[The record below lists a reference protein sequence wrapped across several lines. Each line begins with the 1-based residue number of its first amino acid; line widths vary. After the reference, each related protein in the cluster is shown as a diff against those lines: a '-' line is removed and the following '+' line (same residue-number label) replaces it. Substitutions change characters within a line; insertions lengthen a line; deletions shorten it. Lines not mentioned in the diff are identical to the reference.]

1 MDESSSPE
9 TQASE
14 PFEERV
20 VMLYEELELAVRWER
35 PSILVAVYES
45 EFVREEA
52 QSLLTRRL
60 SALDQQVSA
69 FRVDA
74 KNFDVP
80 LALARDPEREHRVFF
95 VSGIRWG
102 GGKGGFEAYRA
113 LNLHREYFVEE
124 KVRVVLWLT
133 RSEAN
138 ALPHH
143 APDFWAFRHRVIEF
157 LDAPAQKGEGAP
169 AQQLAWGDWKPEEL
183 RADVEEKIV
192 LRQELLERL
201 PQGDESL
208 AARLDLFHPLAALYW
223 AKGETPKARAL
234 LDEGLALA
242 NRLGDPVLRARF
254 WAGLGVVAHSLGRM
268 DEALSA
274 CQKASELDPANGV
287 WWTNLARLY
296 RGMGRL
302 EQALQACTR
311 ALEVNPGLA
320 GAWKVLGEVYRQ
332 GGRLEDACQ
341 AYRRAARLEPA
352 QARAWED
359 LGRVYRDLGR
369 TREAVR
375 AFSKSARLDPGDAAA
390 WKELGGV
397 YQSLGRVREAV
408 RAYQKAL
415 ALNPTDDVVQ
425 SSLTACKQIDTRK

>member
-1 MDESSSPE
+1 
-9 TQASE
+9 
-14 PFEERV
+14 
-20 VMLYEELELAVRWER
+20 MLFEELELAVRWER

-52 QSLLTRRL
+52 QSLLAGRL
-60 SALDQQVSA
+60 SALGQQVSA

-74 KNFDVP
+74 QNFDVP
-80 LALARDPEREHRVFF
+80 LALAGDPQREHRVFF

-124 KVRVVLWLT
+124 KIRAVLWLT

-138 ALPHH
+138 ALPHR

-157 LDAPAQKGEGAP
+157 LDPSARKGEGAP
-169 AQQLAWGDWKPEEL
+169 AQELDWGEWKPEEL
-183 RADVEEKIV
+183 RADVDEKIV
-192 LRQELLERL
+192 LRQGLLEHL
-201 PQGDESL
+201 PHGDASL
-208 AARLDLFHPLAALYW
+208 AARLDLLHPLAALYW
-223 AKGETPKARAL
+223 AKGENQKARAL

-242 NRLGDPVLRARF
+242 DRLGDPVLRARF
-254 WAGLGVVAHSLGRM
+254 WGGLGIVAHSLGRV

-274 CQKASELDPANGV
+274 CQMASELNPAEAV

-296 RGMGRL
+296 RGMDRL
-302 EQALQACTR
+302 EQALQACNR
-311 ALEVNPGLA
+311 ALEVNPNLA
-320 GAWKVLGEVYRQ
+320 GAWKALGEVYRQ

-341 AYRRAARLEPA
+341 AYRRATRLEPA
-352 QARAWED
+352 QARTWED

-375 AFSKSARLDPGDAAA
+375 AFSKAARLDPGDAAA
-390 WKELGGV
+390 WRELGEV
-397 YQSLGRVREAV
+397 YQGLGRVREAV

-415 ALNPTDDVVQ
+415 ALNPADDAVRT
-425 SSLTACKQIDTRK
+425 SLSACEQIHTRR